1 MMAGMNICPQCGTN
15 NRPGVLVCPE
25 CGASIFATTFGQ
37 TQVVEEVHNFPEVT
51 IVPQKTTELIPGRRL
66 VIQVMG
72 GPSLRADLDEVKV
85 LGRSDSRNPHRP
97 DIDLT
102 RFDAFKR
109 GVSCRHALLRCE
121 GQQLQ
126 IADLGSTNGTYL
138 NEKRLIPHEP
148 YPVKVGDYLRLAHLM
163 LKLCYEDE
171 IA

>member
-1 MMAGMNICPQCGTN
+1 MSGMNICPQCGTN

-37 TQVVEEVHNFPEVT
+37 TQVVEEVDDFPEVT
-51 IVPQKTTELIPGRRL
+51 IVPRKTTRLDPGRRL

-72 GPSLRADLDEVKV
+72 GPVFLAELDEVKV
-85 LGRSDSRNPHRP
+85 LGRADSRNPHLP

-102 RFDAFKR
+102 RFEAFKR
-109 GVSCRHALLRCE
+109 GVSCRHALIRR
-121 GQQLQ
+121 QDDQLQ
-126 IADLGSTNGTYL
+126 VADLGSTNGTYL
-138 NEKRLIPHEP
+138 NERRLIPHEP
-148 YPVKVGDYLRLAHLM
+148 YAMKVGDYLRLAHLM